1 MGCVEN
7 LGYDV
12 LLSMASFKECREY
25 IEKNYTEIYYVDP
38 GFKLFEK
45 RMIGIPPIAIALEG
59 SVVILPYTK
68 PCHGTFLLR
77 VDSEEGAAMIRSK
90 ARKKP

>member
-1 MGCVEN
+1 MGCVDD

-25 IEKNYTEIYYVDP
+25 VEKQYKEIYFVDP

-45 RMIGIPPIAIALEG
+45 RIIGVPPIAIALDGET
-59 SVVILPYTK
+59 VILPYTK
-68 PCHGTFLLR
+68 PCHGTYLLR
-77 VDSEEGAAMIRSK
+77 VTSAEEAAVVRSK
-90 ARKKP
+90 ARRRP

>member
-1 MGCVEN
+1 MGCVED

-25 IEKNYTEIYYVDP
+25 VEKQYKEIYYVDP

-45 RMIGIPPIAIALEG
+45 RIIGVPPIAIALDGET
-59 SVVILPYTK
+59 VILPYTK
-68 PCHGTFLLR
+68 PCHGTYLLR
-77 VDSEEGAAMIRSK
+77 VVSADEAAVVRSK
-90 ARKKP
+90 ARRR